1 MTNFCKSVKTGMDRV
16 RTVKFKIQ
24 HVLESEWEKSS
35 NNTGGL
41 DLIWSIFGELVVW
54 KVKSHP

>member
-41 DLIWSIFGELVVW
+41 DLI
-54 KVKSHP
+54 